1 MTQIEI
7 AERNRHIIHLAKDGK
22 TADEITQIVG
32 MKRYRV
38 LQILRAYNVKP
49 VRTSHVLKSKKAQE
63 IIKDLVAD
71 GVVLLGAVLKLP
83 LCLSCRVALR
93 IGERSCVGEYYLRCR
108 AIARCHRSGPA

>member
-63 IIKDLVAD
+63 IIKEL
-71 GVVLLGAVLKLP
+71 
-83 LCLSCRVALR
+83 
-93 IGERSCVGEYYLRCR
+93 EVGTMQSD
-108 AIARCHRSGPA
+108 IARKLNVSRQYVSQIKLLLKKQNN